1 MRISL
6 RLGIAA
12 MLCLVA
18 SGWSVPTT
26 AKDKVQQKD
35 IPIVKTV
42 DKSSPKL
49 MMNKSTALDKPAE
62 SASELRS
69 AAGQEI
75 PFIALPSICSRSVLK
90 RSVRS

>member
-1 MRISL
+1 MWISL

-18 SGWSVPTT
+18 TGWSAV

-49 MMNKSTALDKPAE
+49 MMNKSTAPRDAATGQ
-62 SASELRS
+62 AS
-69 AAGQEI
+69 G
-75 PFIALPSICSRSVLK
+75 K
-90 RSVRS
+90 RK

>member
-6 RLGIAA
+6 RSGIAA

-18 SGWSVPTT
+18 SGWSVPST

-49 MMNKSTALDKPAE
+49 MMNKSTAPRDAATE
-62 SASELRS
+62 QAS
-69 AAGQEI
+69 G
-75 PFIALPSICSRSVLK
+75 K
-90 RSVRS
+90 RQ